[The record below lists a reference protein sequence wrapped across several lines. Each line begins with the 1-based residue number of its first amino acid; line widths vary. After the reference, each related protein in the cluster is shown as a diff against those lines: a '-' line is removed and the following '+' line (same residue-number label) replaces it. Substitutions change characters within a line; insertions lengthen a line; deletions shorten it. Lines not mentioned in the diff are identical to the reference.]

1 VRKVKNSRWINA
13 FWCKIQEI
21 TMMDEENIKDFHSG
35 YVSIIGRPN
44 VGKSTLLNSI
54 LGEKIAIVTPK
65 PQTTRN
71 RIMGIKTLSDTQIIF
86 MDTPGIHK
94 PKHRLGETMVKTAL
108 EALSEVD
115 IILFMVEPQEPD
127 RGDVAIIDQLKR
139 VRAPVFLVINKI
151 DTVRK
156 AEILPVI
163 KRFKDLY
170 SFREIIPVSALKK
183 DGVGLLLEKVRG
195 TLPAGPKYYPED
207 IVTDQIERFM
217 ASEIIRE
224 KIMDATEQELPYS
237 VAVEVIKWKER
248 DDGLVMISCNIYVER
263 ESQKAIIIGKGG
275 SLLKSI
281 GSAAR
286 VDIEKLLNTK
296 VFLEIWVKVK
306 KHWRNDLRLLKEL
319 GYK

>member
-1 VRKVKNSRWINA
+1 
-13 FWCKIQEI
+13 
-21 TMMDEENIKDFHSG
+21 MMDEENIKDFHSG

>member
-1 VRKVKNSRWINA
+1 
-13 FWCKIQEI
+13 
-21 TMMDEENIKDFHSG
+21 MMDEENIKDFHSG

-71 RIMGIKTLSDTQIIF
+71 RIMGIKTLPDSQIIF

>member
-1 VRKVKNSRWINA
+1 
-13 FWCKIQEI
+13 
-21 TMMDEENIKDFHSG
+21 MMDEENIKDFHSG

-71 RIMGIKTLSDTQIIF
+71 RIMGIKTLPDTQIIF

>member
-1 VRKVKNSRWINA
+1 MKN
-13 FWCKIQEI
+13 
-21 TMMDEENIKDFHSG
+21 TDNIEDFHSG

-71 RIMGIKTLSDTQIIF
+71 RIMGIRTFPDAQIIF

-94 PKHRLGETMVKTAL
+94 PRHRLGETMVKTAL
-108 EALSEVD
+108 EAIGGVD
-115 IILFMVEPQEPD
+115 IVLLMVEPREPERND
-127 RGDVAIIDQLKR
+127 LSIIEQLGN
-139 VRAPVFLVINKI
+139 VRASVFLVINKI

-156 AEILPVI
+156 KEILPLI
-163 KRFKDLY
+163 ARFSDIY
-170 SFREIIPVSALKK
+170 PFRHIIPVSAMKK
-183 DGVGLLLEKVRG
+183 DGIELLLEKVRI
-195 TLPAGPKYYPED
+195 TLPSGPKYYPDD

-224 KIMDATEQELPYS
+224 KIMHVTEQELPYS
-237 VAVEVIKWKER
+237 VAVEVIRWEER
-248 DDGLVMISCNIYVER
+248 SDGMIMISSNIYVER
-263 ESQKAIIIGKGG
+263 DSQKAIIIGKGG
-275 SLLKSI
+275 SLLKTI

-286 VDIEKLLNTK
+286 LDIEKLLNAK
-296 VFLEIWVKVK
+296 VFLELWVKVQK
-306 KHWRNDLRLLKEL
+306 NWRNDLRLLKEL